1 MCSLMWATH
10 LRSVCAI
17 DCQPVAPVI
26 SHSLISRLVL
36 FVLLQLYYHNRPQSS
51 VTNKSRSRYFSACD
65 VENRVPE
72 AMKLHSAVLS
82 NGELDI
88 ADINLADMDPE
99 EIRSELRRIYTQYQI
114 LKNKTMR
121 KDNPHISKRR
131 GGRKGTHR
139 RFSLQPFSHKPSS
152 SSIHH
157 HTHHHPPGH
166 TKSCHEY
173 DETEVSRTPEES
185 TASVEANQAPDVSSS
200 SGRKASAPG
209 APDDAKDSTRKKSD
223 LDSDTGLPSGAKS
236 RF

>member
-1 MCSLMWATH
+1 
-10 LRSVCAI
+10 
-17 DCQPVAPVI
+17 
-26 SHSLISRLVL
+26 
-36 FVLLQLYYHNRPQSS
+36 
-51 VTNKSRSRYFSACD
+51 
-65 VENRVPE
+65 
-72 AMKLHSAVLS
+72 MKLHSAVLS

-114 LKNKTMR
+114 LRNKTMR

-157 HTHHHPPGH
+157 HHNPPHG
-166 TKSCHEY
+166 KSTVHEY

-185 TASVEANQAPDVSSS
+185 TASVEGNPAADATSSARKS
-200 SGRKASAPG
+200 SGPATGADDGKDCRKRSDMDTAPE
-209 APDDAKDSTRKKSD
+209 
-223 LDSDTGLPSGAKS
+223 SGSGSKC

>member
-1 MCSLMWATH
+1 M
-10 LRSVCAI
+10 
-17 DCQPVAPVI
+17 
-26 SHSLISRLVL
+26 
-36 FVLLQLYYHNRPQSS
+36 
-51 VTNKSRSRYFSACD
+51 
-65 VENRVPE
+65 PE

-99 EIRSELRRIYTQYQI
+99 EIRSELRRIYTQFQI

-152 SSIHH
+152 SSIHQ
-157 HTHHHPPGH
+157 HPPHQQSAGH
-166 TKSCHEY
+166 GKSAAHEY
-173 DETEVSRTPEES
+173 DEMEISRTPEES
-185 TASVEANQAPDVSSS
+185 TASVEGKEAEAA
-200 SGRKASAPG
+200 GRKASG
-209 APDDAKDSTRKKSD
+209 AADTESKETRKKSEVD
-223 LDSDTGLPSGAKS
+223 AETGLPSKG

>member
-1 MCSLMWATH
+1 
-10 LRSVCAI
+10 
-17 DCQPVAPVI
+17 
-26 SHSLISRLVL
+26 
-36 FVLLQLYYHNRPQSS
+36 
-51 VTNKSRSRYFSACD
+51 
-65 VENRVPE
+65 
-72 AMKLHSAVLS
+72 MKLHSAVLS

-99 EIRSELRRIYTQYQI
+99 EIRSELRRIYTQFQI

-157 HTHHHPPGH
+157 HHHHTSGH
-166 TKSCHEY
+166 GKSAAHEY

-185 TASVEANQAPDVSSS
+185 TASVEGNQVADAGTSSARKSSGITDDGKDTRKRSDMDAAPDAA
-200 SGRKASAPG
+200 SGS
-209 APDDAKDSTRKKSD
+209 
-223 LDSDTGLPSGAKS
+223 KS